1 MDWGTA
7 WGTSRICGGAP
18 PLITIS
24 TGYHMGNLSA
34 QGVKN
39 AGPGKYED
47 GEGLRLVVSSTGAK
61 KWVMRITVAGKRRE
75 MGLGSYPLTSLAEAR
90 DKADAARKA
99 VVKGQDPIAQR
110 KVEMMEESPPAMP
123 TFTQVAA
130 RYIRAH
136 RHGWSNR
143 KHARQWCAT
152 LKTYARP
159 TLGKQAINTISTEE
173 VLKVLTPIWR
183 KKTETAKRVQGRME
197 NIFDFAA
204 AHKWRDPTNPARWR
218 GNLDMLLPRPTRVQK
233 VEHHP
238 AMPYDEVPA
247 FMEELKSKPG
257 VSAQALQ
264 FLILTACRSGEVMG
278 TQWSEIDLEARIWT
292 IPAIR
297 MKAKREHRVPL
308 SPEAFAI
315 LQSLPTLA
323 NNPYVF
329 YGSRGHR
336 PISNMA
342 MLQQMRGMGY
352 GVGGNRGNYV
362 PHGFRSSFRDW
373 AGEVS
378 SYPRDVCEMALAHV
392 IENKVEAA
400 YRRGDLFVKRR
411 KMMEEWAAWCTQS
424 APEAT
429 SNET

>member
-1 MDWGTA
+1 
-7 WGTSRICGGAP
+7 
-18 PLITIS
+18 
-24 TGYHMGNLSA
+24 MGNLSA

-47 GEGLRLVVSSTGAK
+47 GDGLRLVVSSTGAK
-61 KWVMRITVAGKRRE
+61 KWVLRITIAGKRRE

-90 DKADAARKA
+90 EKADTARKA

-110 KVEMMEESPPAMP
+110 KAEMVEEVAPEMP

-130 RYIRAH
+130 WYIRAH
-136 RHGWSNR
+136 RHGWSNI

-159 TLGKQAINTISTEE
+159 TLGNKAINTISTEE
-173 VLKVLTPIWR
+173 VLKVLTPIWK

-204 AHKWRDPTNPARWR
+204 ARKWRDAPNPARWR
-218 GNLDMLLPRPTRVQK
+218 GHLDKLLPRPTRVQK

-247 FMEELKSKPG
+247 FMEELKSKTG

-264 FLILTACRSGEVMG
+264 FLILTACRSGEVRG
-278 TQWSEIDLEARIWT
+278 AEWSEIDLEAGIWT

-308 SPEAFAI
+308 SPEAIAI
-315 LQSLPTLA
+315 LKTLPTLA
-323 NNPYVF
+323 NNPYLF
-329 YGSRGHR
+329 FGIRSHR

-352 GVGGNRGNYV
+352 GVGGNKGEYV

-400 YRRGDLFVKRR
+400 YRRGDLFEKRR
-411 KMMEEWAAWCTQS
+411 KMMEEWARWCTQPQQQEEVS
-424 APEAT
+424 QAE
-429 SNET
+429 